1 MQDMGLFEKGLYRT
15 PNDQYNRQHDDQLW
29 DLGIPYFSRQMMYF
43 VWRFNHFC
51 VVEPSS
57 IASMS

>member
-29 DLGIPYFSRQMMYF
+29 DLGIPYFPDKWCTSYEDSTTF
-43 VWRFNHFC
+43 VSWNRR
-51 VVEPSS
+51 
-57 IASMS
+57 A